1 MTSPT
6 MSGGSVSALIATPPA
21 GELPIDLPGL
31 VTAQATENGV
41 PGVVELLE
49 NPGDAGENLGGRL
62 SRVSRA
68 ASIS

>member
-1 MTSPT
+1 

-41 PGVVELLE
+41 PALLSCSKIRVTRE
-49 NPGDAGENLGGRL
+49 RTLEAG
-62 SRVSRA
+62 
-68 ASIS
+68 